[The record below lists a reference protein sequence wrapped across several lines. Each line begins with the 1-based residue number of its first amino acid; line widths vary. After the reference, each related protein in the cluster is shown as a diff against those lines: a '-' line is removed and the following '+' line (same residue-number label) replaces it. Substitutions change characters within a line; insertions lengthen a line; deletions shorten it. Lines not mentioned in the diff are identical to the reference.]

1 MSKCLHLTSILILAF
16 FSFSCNRQDDGMVHG
31 YKSVNALLDNVERV
45 MDENPS
51 YADSLIKRINP
62 HSIRNNEQRARYALL
77 YTAAQYKDYQT
88 FHSDSLIME
97 AVRYYSIDRN
107 INYRFLSYYYLGCVY
122 SELNRFIDASVAL
135 TQAEQYVDKIDNG
148 TWKGLLYFRLG
159 SVFYNSCF
167 YQQAED
173 YYYKAINSYELAG
186 NEYYKMFLYFYV
198 GLCET
203 EMQHF
208 QEGDSILY
216 TVQKWGE
223 MNNDSKLFEKALLTR
238 FDKLVLSDNIDSA
251 IVLYN
256 KYSSKIVEASDKY
269 PFYQA
274 LMAVYYNRIGDY
286 FKSELYL
293 NGAKEHIVTLE
304 DSVYWNYYNSMIA
317 ERNGDFYQAFHY
329 LKIFEDIQNNNIRSI
344 FLESVLSA
352 QKDYYQKLSELE
364 FVKARN
370 RMIVIVL
377 FLIIMAITFAL
388 SLKNIIDADLQ
399 KKELIST
406 INDLTTQISVNQ
418 DKISSLND
426 KVREMLR
433 QQFNSSD
440 FLYTRYYEQIDD
452 NKKAERLY
460 RVIKTQLN
468 DFVSHKN
475 IEHIDKL
482 LDESF
487 DGIMTKIMSS
497 GMEIKEKDL
506 LILRFVLAG
515 FSSKSIAAILDE
527 KHLNINQRKKRLL
540 DKIQIKA
547 PMLMNE
553 LSKAL
558 NISQIDN
565 GIDN

>member
-135 TQAEQYVDKIDNG
+135 TQAEQYVDKIDND

-173 YYYKAINSYELAG
+173 YYYKASNCYELAG
-186 NEYYKMFLYFYV
+186 NEYYKMYNYYSV
-198 GLCET
+198 GICEMN
-203 EMQHF
+203 MQHYDK
-208 QEGDSILY
+208 GDSILY
-216 TVQKWGE
+216 IVQKWSE
-223 MNNDSKLFEKALLTR
+223 LNNYEQFRKTVYAR
-238 FDKLVLSDNIDSA
+238 FNKSVLSENFVRATDI
-251 IVLYN
+251 YN
-256 KYSSKIVEASDKY
+256 EYSSIIDEECDKD
-269 PFYQA
+269 PVSQA
-274 LMAVYYNRIGDY
+274 LMAVYYNQMGEY
-286 FKSELYL
+286 SKTEQYL
-293 NGAKEHIVTLE
+293 KGRKEHLVIVG
-304 DSVYWNYYNSMIA
+304 DSIYWNYYNSMIA
-317 ERNGDFYQAFHY
+317 ERYGDFKQAFYY
-329 LKIFEDIQNNNIRSI
+329 LKKAEGIDNTAIRSI
-344 FLESVLSA
+344 FLKSVLSA

-370 RMIVIVL
+370 RLIVIVF
-377 FLIIMAITFAL
+377 FLLIMAITFAL
-388 SLKNIIDADLQ
+388 SLNNIIDADLQ

-475 IEHIDKL
+475 IEHIDRL

-487 DGIMTKIMSS
+487 DGIITKIMSS

-565 GIDN
+565 SADN

>member
-1 MSKCLHLTSILILAF
+1 
-16 FSFSCNRQDDGMVHG
+16 
-31 YKSVNALLDNVERV
+31 
-45 MDENPS
+45 
-51 YADSLIKRINP
+51 
-62 HSIRNNEQRARYALL
+62 
-77 YTAAQYKDYQT
+77 
-88 FHSDSLIME
+88 
-97 AVRYYSIDRN
+97 
-107 INYRFLSYYYLGCVY
+107 
-122 SELNRFIDASVAL
+122 
-135 TQAEQYVDKIDNG
+135 
-148 TWKGLLYFRLG
+148 
-159 SVFYNSCF
+159 
-167 YQQAED
+167 
-173 YYYKAINSYELAG
+173 
-186 NEYYKMFLYFYV
+186 
-198 GLCET
+198 
-203 EMQHF
+203 
-208 QEGDSILY
+208 
-216 TVQKWGE
+216 
-223 MNNDSKLFEKALLTR
+223 
-238 FDKLVLSDNIDSA
+238 
-251 IVLYN
+251 
-256 KYSSKIVEASDKY
+256 
-269 PFYQA
+269 
-274 LMAVYYNRIGDY
+274 
-286 FKSELYL
+286 
-293 NGAKEHIVTLE
+293 
-304 DSVYWNYYNSMIA
+304 MIA

-475 IEHIDKL
+475 IEHIDKM

-565 GIDN
+565 GVDN

>member
-1 MSKCLHLTSILILAF
+1 MSKCLHFTSILILAF

-135 TQAEQYVDKIDNG
+135 TQAEQYVDKIDND

-159 SVFYNSCF
+159 SLFFNSCF

-173 YYYKAINSYELAG
+173 YYYKASNCYELAG
-186 NEYYKMFLYFYV
+186 NEYYKMYNYYSV
-198 GLCET
+198 GICEMN
-203 EMQHF
+203 MQHYDK
-208 QEGDSILY
+208 GDSILY
-216 TVQKWGE
+216 IVQKWSE
-223 MNNDSKLFEKALLTR
+223 LNNYEQFRKTVYAR
-238 FDKLVLSDNIDSA
+238 FNKSVISENFGRATD
-251 IVLYN
+251 LYN
-256 KYSSKIVEASDKY
+256 EYSSIIDEECDKD
-269 PFYQA
+269 PVSQA
-274 LMAVYYNRIGDY
+274 LMAVYYNQMGEY
-286 FKSELYL
+286 SKTEQYL
-293 NGAKEHIVTLE
+293 KGRKEHLVFVG
-304 DSVYWNYYNSMIA
+304 DSIYWNYYNSMIA
-317 ERNGDFYQAFHY
+317 ERYGDFKQAFYY
-329 LKIFEDIQNNNIRSI
+329 LKKAEGLDNTATRSI
-344 FLESVLSA
+344 FLKSVLSA

-370 RMIVIVL
+370 RLIVIMF
-377 FLIIMAITFAL
+377 FLLIMAITFAL

-565 GIDN
+565 GVDN

>member
-135 TQAEQYVDKIDNG
+135 TQAEQYVDKIDNDI
-148 TWKGLLYFRLG
+148 WKGLLYFRLG
-159 SVFYNSCF
+159 SLFFNSCF

-173 YYYKAINSYELAG
+173 YYYKASNCYELAG
-186 NEYYKMFLYFYV
+186 NEYYKMYNYYSV
-198 GLCET
+198 GICEMN
-203 EMQHF
+203 MQHYDK
-208 QEGDSILY
+208 GDSILY
-216 TVQKWGE
+216 IVQKWSE
-223 MNNDSKLFEKALLTR
+223 LNNYEQFRKTVYAR
-238 FDKLVLSDNIDSA
+238 FNKSVISENFVRATD
-251 IVLYN
+251 LYN
-256 KYSSKIVEASDKY
+256 EYSSIIDEECDKD
-269 PFYQA
+269 PVSQA
-274 LMAVYYNRIGDY
+274 LMAVYYNQMGE
-286 FKSELYL
+286 FSKTEQYL
-293 NGAKEHIVTLE
+293 KGRKEHLVIVG
-304 DSVYWNYYNSMIA
+304 DSIYWNYYNSMIA
-317 ERNGDFYQAFHY
+317 ERYGDFKQAFYY
-329 LKIFEDIQNNNIRSI
+329 LKKAEGIDNTAIRSI
-344 FLESVLSA
+344 FLKSVLSA

-370 RMIVIVL
+370 RLIVIVF
-377 FLIIMAITFAL
+377 FLLIMAITFAL

-475 IEHIDKL
+475 IEHIDRL

-565 GIDN
+565 SADN

>member
-135 TQAEQYVDKIDNG
+135 TQAEQYVDKIDND

-173 YYYKAINSYELAG
+173 YYYKASNCYELAG

-208 QEGDSILY
+208 QKGDSILY

-223 MNNDSKLFEKALLTR
+223 MNNDSKLFEKALLAR

-256 KYSSKIVEASDKY
+256 KYSTKIVEASDKY

-274 LMAVYYNRIGDY
+274 LMAVYYNRIGEY
-286 FKSELYL
+286 SKSELYL
-293 NGAKEHIVTLE
+293 KGAKEHMVTVE

-317 ERNGDFYQAFHY
+317 ERNGDFNQAFHY
-329 LKIFEDIQNNNIRSI
+329 LKISEDLQNTNIRSI

-352 QKDYYQKLSELE
+352 QKDYYQKLLELE
-364 FVKARN
+364 FVKDRN
-370 RMIVIVL
+370 KKVLIVL
-377 FLIIMAITFAL
+377 FALIVSIIFFL
-388 SLKNIIDADLQ
+388 SLKNILDADMQ
-399 KKELIST
+399 KTEFLST
-406 INDLTTQISVNQ
+406 INNLTTQISVNQ

-475 IEHIDKL
+475 IEHIDKM

-487 DGIMTKIMSS
+487 DGIMTKIMLS

-540 DKIQIKA
+540 DKILIKA

-565 GIDN
+565 DVDN

>member
-88 FHSDSLIME
+88 FQSDSLIME

-135 TQAEQYVDKIDNG
+135 TQAEQYVDKIDND

-159 SVFYNSCF
+159 SVFFNSCF

-173 YYYKAINSYELAG
+173 YYYKASNCYELAG
-186 NEYYKMFLYFYV
+186 NEYYKMYNYYSV
-198 GLCET
+198 GICEMN
-203 EMQHF
+203 MQHYDK
-208 QEGDSILY
+208 GDSILNI
-216 TVQKWGE
+216 VQKWSE
-223 MNNDSKLFEKALLTR
+223 LNNYEQFRKTVYAR
-238 FDKLVLSDNIDSA
+238 FNKSVISENFGRATDI
-251 IVLYN
+251 YN
-256 KYSSKIVEASDKY
+256 EYSSIIDEECDKD
-269 PFYQA
+269 PVSQA
-274 LMAVYYNRIGDY
+274 LMAVYYNQMGEY
-286 FKSELYL
+286 SKTEQYL
-293 NGAKEHIVTLE
+293 KGRKEHLVLVG
-304 DSVYWNYYNSMIA
+304 DSIYWNYYNSMIA
-317 ERNGDFYQAFHY
+317 ERYGDFKQAFYY
-329 LKIFEDIQNNNIRSI
+329 LKKAEGLDNTATRSI
-344 FLESVLSA
+344 FLKSVLSA

-370 RMIVIVL
+370 RLIVIMF
-377 FLIIMAITFAL
+377 FLLIMAITFAL

-433 QQFNSSD
+433 QQFNPSD

-452 NKKAERLY
+452 SKKAERLY
-460 RVIKTQLN
+460 RVVKTQLN

-527 KHLNINQRKKRLL
+527 RHLNINQRKKRLL

-558 NISQIDN
+558 NINQIDI
-565 GIDN
+565 GVDN

>member
-135 TQAEQYVDKIDNG
+135 TQAEQYVDKIDND

-159 SVFYNSCF
+159 SLFFNSCF

-173 YYYKAINSYELAG
+173 YYYKASNCYELAG
-186 NEYYKMFLYFYV
+186 NEYYKMYNYYSV
-198 GLCET
+198 GICEMN
-203 EMQHF
+203 MQHYDK
-208 QEGDSILY
+208 GDSILY
-216 TVQKWGE
+216 IVQKWSE
-223 MNNDSKLFEKALLTR
+223 LNNYEQFRKTVYAR
-238 FDKLVLSDNIDSA
+238 FNKSVISENFVRATD
-251 IVLYN
+251 LYN
-256 KYSSKIVEASDKY
+256 EYSSIIDEECDKD
-269 PFYQA
+269 PVSQA
-274 LMAVYYNRIGDY
+274 LMAVYYNQMGEY
-286 FKSELYL
+286 SKTEQYL
-293 NGAKEHIVTLE
+293 KGRKEHLVIVG
-304 DSVYWNYYNSMIA
+304 DSIYWNYYNSMIA
-317 ERNGDFYQAFHY
+317 ERYGDFKQAFYY
-329 LKIFEDIQNNNIRSI
+329 LKKAEGIDNTAIRSI
-344 FLESVLSA
+344 FLKSVLSA

-370 RMIVIVL
+370 RLIVIVF
-377 FLIIMAITFAL
+377 FLLIMAITFAL

-475 IEHIDKL
+475 IEHIDRL

-565 GIDN
+565 GVDN